1 MFRAYLLALVVMIL
15 SCNTRQSVDWP
26 IYGGTTNADRYS
38 KITQIDTSNVN
49 QLEVAW
55 TYRTGDND
63 SLPAD
68 FQCHPIIV
76 NGVMYLTSPKVKLI
90 ALNAATGEELWKF
103 DPFENREPEVHAS
116 RGVVYWE
123 SGNLNDGNSKE
134 KQNGNAKENEINSRI
149 LFTASDRLYAI
160 NASNGQPILSFGDS
174 GYVDLHEGLGEG
186 SEDLYVVATTP
197 GIVYKNL
204 LILGTR
210 VSEGYDAAPGNIR
223 AFNIVT
229 GKLEW
234 NFATLVPN
242 GDSTAK
248 GGANA
253 WAGFSL
259 DPENDMVFV
268 PTGSAAYDFYGAD
281 RPGENLYANSIIA
294 LKASTGKYIWHY
306 QTVHHD
312 LWDRDLPC
320 QPVLLTVNHNR
331 KKIPALAQATKTGFI
346 FLLDRMTGKPLFP
359 VEERAVPVSDLPDER
374 SWPTQPFPL
383 KPEPFTRQIFREE
396 DVTDISK
403 NSHDSVLKVFKTV
416 RSEGQFV
423 PPSFKPVM
431 MFPGF
436 DGGAE
441 WGGLAA
447 DPRKGIL
454 YINANEMPWILTM
467 VDGNKIQ
474 FKGKGERLYIR
485 NCASCHGADKM
496 GDQHNFPSLVGIEKK
511 YRKQE
516 IEQIVEHGRGRM
528 PGYKQL
534 KSKDRASIVS
544 FIMNE
549 KENQNEVQI
558 KVGKNSSKGDK
569 ANGNNHPANNFV
581 STGYNRFFDPEGYP
595 AVKPPWG
602 TLNAVDMNT
611 GEYLWKVPL
620 GEFDSLTQR
629 GIPPTGTENYG
640 GPVLTASGVLF
651 ISATKDKM
659 IRAFNA
665 ANGKVLWKYK
675 LPAGGYATPS
685 TYMVNGKQ
693 YVVITA
699 GGVKMRSE
707 PGDYVIAFAL
717 PEKN

>member
-1 MFRAYLLALVVMIL
+1 MRIPAIL
-15 SCNTRQSVDWP
+15 ILFLFACKDNQSVDWP
-26 IYGGTTNADRYS
+26 IYGGTTNADRYT

-76 NGVMYLTSPKVKLI
+76 NGMMYLTSPKVKLI
-90 ALNAATGEELWKF
+90 ALDAATGAEHWKF

-123 SGNLNDGNSKE
+123 NENDN
-134 KQNGNAKENEINSRI
+134 RI
-149 LFTASDRLYAI
+149 LFTAGARLYAI
-160 NASNGQPILSFGDS
+160 NALNGQPIMSFGDS

-197 GIVYKNL
+197 GIVYKDL

-223 AFNIVT
+223 AFNIIT

-259 DPENDMVFV
+259 DPERDMVFV

-331 KKIPALAQATKTGFI
+331 KKIPAVAQATKTGFI

-359 VEERAVPVSDLPDER
+359 VEERAVPVSDMPGER
-374 SWPTQPFPL
+374 SWPTQPFPI
-383 KPEPFTRQIFREE
+383 KPAPFTRQLFREE

-403 NSHDSVLKVFKTV
+403 RSHDSVLKVFKTV

-423 PPSFKPVM
+423 PPSLKPVM

-474 FKGKGERLYIR
+474 SKGKGEGLYIR

-516 IEQIVEHGRGRM
+516 IEQIVENGRGRM

-534 KSKDRASIVS
+534 KPKDRASIVS

-549 KENQNEVQI
+549 KENEEEI
-558 KVGKNSSKGDK
+558 KDRKP
-569 ANGNNHPANNFV
+569 PANNFV

-651 ISATKDKM
+651 IGATKDKM

-665 ANGKVLWKYK
+665 SNGKVLWKYK

-717 PEKN
+717 PEKR

>member
-1 MFRAYLLALVVMIL
+1 MSKSYTRFFIVLFPALLTLFLLA
-15 SCNTRQSVDWP
+15 CKDNQSVDWP
-26 IYGGTTNADRYS
+26 IYGGTPNADRYT
-38 KITQIDTSNVN
+38 KLDQIDSANVD
-49 QLEVAW
+49 QLQVAW

-76 NGVMYLTSPKVKLI
+76 KGVMYLTSPKIKLI
-90 ALNAATGEELWKF
+90 ALDAATGAERWKF

-123 SGNLNDGNSKE
+123 
-134 KQNGNAKENEINSRI
+134 KENDSRI
-149 LFTASDRLYAI
+149 LFTAGARLYAI
-160 NASNGQPILSFGDS
+160 NASDGKPIQSFGDS
-174 GYVDLHEGLGEG
+174 GYVDLHEGLGPG
-186 SEDLYVVATTP
+186 SEDLYVVGTTP
-197 GIVYKNL
+197 GIIYKDL

-259 DPENDMVFV
+259 DTERDMVFV

-294 LKASTGKYIWHY
+294 LQASTGKYIWHY

-320 QPVLLTVNHNR
+320 QPVLLTVTHNR
-331 KKIPALAQATKTGFI
+331 KKIPAVAQATKSGFI
-346 FLLDRMTGKPLFP
+346 FLLDRISGKPLFP
-359 VEERAVPVSDLPDER
+359 VEERAVPISDLPGEK
-374 SWPTQPFPL
+374 SWPTQPFPT
-383 KPEPFTRQIFREE
+383 KPAPFTRQVYREE

-403 NSHDSVLKVFKTV
+403 SSFDSVLKVFKTV
-416 RSEGQFV
+416 RSEGQFI
-423 PPSFKPVM
+423 PPSLKPVM

-454 YINANEMPWILTM
+454 YVNANEMPWILTM

-474 FKGKGERLYIR
+474 SKGKGEGLYIR

-496 GDQHNFPSLVGIEKK
+496 GDQHNFPSLIGIEKK

-534 KSKDRASIVS
+534 KPNDRASIVS

-549 KENQNEVQI
+549 KENEDEI
-558 KVGKNSSKGDK
+558 KDQKT
-569 ANGNNHPANNFV
+569 PANNFV

-602 TLNAVDMNT
+602 TLNAIDLNT

-620 GEFDSLTQR
+620 GEFDSLTKK

-640 GPVLTASGVLF
+640 GPVLTASGLLF
-651 ISATKDKM
+651 IGATKDKM

-665 ANGKVLWKYK
+665 SNGKILWQYQ

-685 TYMVNGKQ
+685 TYMVDGKQ

-717 PEKN
+717 PENR